1 MAIVKD
7 VKKGKKQKTPK
18 IKLGLAFYD
27 ELRGSLGK
35 RKKLGIPLTRLDIKI
50 LTFGKKII
58 LGKKAYPP
66 QRVTILQRQTRERFK
81 EADCIYWRMSKSQ
94 RYYVKLWGQELEKR
108 YRYGLKPYHYWMQRV
123 LTNYMPDLLKN
134 YFCVDLDEITMQ
146 ETDTSLIFTTR
157 LIQTKFVED
166 PFAFFERIP
175 RRY

>member
-1 MAIVKD
+1 MAKV
-7 VKKGKKQKTPK
+7 VLNVQ
-18 IKLGLAFYD
+18 FYD

-35 RKKLGIPLTRLDIKI
+35 RKKLGIPLTKLDIKI

-66 QRVTILQRQTRERFK
+66 KRFSILQRQTRDRFK

-94 RYYVKLWGQELEKR
+94 RYYVKLWGQELEAR

-123 LTNYMPDLLKN
+123 LTNYIPDLLTK
-134 YFCVDLDEITMQ
+134 YFCMKMDDIKFT
-146 ETDTSLIFTTR
+146 ETETEVTFYTR
-157 LIQTKFVED
+157 LTQPMFTED
-166 PFAFFERIP
+166 PFSFFERIP

>member
-1 MAIVKD
+1 MAKV
-7 VKKGKKQKTPK
+7 VLNVP
-18 IKLGLAFYD
+18 FYD

-35 RKKLGIPLTRLDIKI
+35 RRKLGVPLTRLDIKI

-66 QRVTILQRQTRERFK
+66 QRVTILQRQTRDRFK

-94 RYYVKLWGQELEKR
+94 RYYVKQWGQELEAR
-108 YRYGLKPYHYWMQRV
+108 YRYGLKPYHYFMQRA
-123 LTNYMPDLLKN
+123 LTNYMPDLLEK
-134 YFCVDLDEITMQ
+134 YFCIKMDNIRFI
-146 ETDTSLIFTTR
+146 ETETEVTFYTR
-157 LIQTKFVED
+157 LIQPKFVED

>member
-1 MAIVKD
+1 MAKVVLNVK
-7 VKKGKKQKTPK
+7 
-18 IKLGLAFYD
+18 FYD

-66 QRVTILQRQTRERFK
+66 KRFTILQRQTRDRFK

-94 RYYVKLWGQELEKR
+94 RYYVKLWGQELEAR

-123 LTNYMPDLLKN
+123 LTNYIPDLLTK
-134 YFCVDLDEITMQ
+134 YFCMKMDDIKFT
-146 ETDTSLIFTTR
+146 ETETEVTFYTR
-157 LIQTKFVED
+157 LTQPMFTED
-166 PFAFFERIP
+166 PFSFFERIP